1 MVTVLESLK
10 RVLPPA
16 EAEYAKTVL
25 ELVVVTLFGAW
36 IIYSLAFHGGKAFVW
51 SARTAQNVV

>member
-1 MVTVLESLK
+1 MLDGLK
-10 RVLPPA
+10 RALPPD

-25 ELVVVTLFGAW
+25 ELIVVTLFGAW
-36 IIYSLAFHGGKAFVW
+36 MVYSLVQHGGKMFVM